1 MYLTHS
7 PVEILPK
14 MRFEDIWVV
23 FWSLPYYKE
32 LKLTRKPFQGHT
44 LHGLLIQM
52 QINISLGSSGMCRK
66 QNYDIFWVYKQHSSL
81 DFYF

>member
-7 PVEILPK
+7 PLEILPK
-14 MRFEDIWVV
+14 MRFEDIWLV

-32 LKLTRKPFQGHT
+32 LKLTRKQFTGHT

-52 QINISLGSSGMCRK
+52 LMNISLRGSGMRRK
-66 QNYDIFWVYKQHSSL
+66 QNIIMT
-81 DFYF
+81 

>member
-7 PVEILPK
+7 PLEILPK

-32 LKLTRKPFQGHT
+32 LKLTRKQFTGHT
-44 LHGLLIQM
+44 QHGLLIQM
-52 QINISLGSSGMCRK
+52 LMNISLGGSGMRRK
-66 QNYDIFWVYKQHSSL
+66 QNIIMT
-81 DFYF
+81 